1 VRDARSHIL
10 AVAERL
16 FYAEGY
22 RAVGVDRLIAEADVA
37 KATFYR
43 HFRTKDDLLVAVLEA
58 RDARFREWLARRV
71 EALAADPRD
80 RPLAVFDALAELFAA
95 DDFRGCAF
103 LNTMVEVASR
113 SHPAHE
119 AAQRHKQR
127 LIDYFEELLR
137 EAGVPA
143 ASALSP
149 QLLLLIDGAIVTA
162 VREGGPGAAARARSL
177 AETLIATARPGR
189 RRR

>member
-1 VRDARSHIL
+1 MRDARSHIL

>member
-1 VRDARSHIL
+1 MSDIRRHIL
-10 AVAERL
+10 EVAERL

-43 HFRTKDDLLVAVLEA
+43 HFRTKDDLLVAVLDG
-58 RDARFREWLARRV
+58 RDARFREWLAGRV
-71 EALAADPRD
+71 EALASDPRD
-80 RPLAVFDALAELFAA
+80 RPLAVFDALAERFA
-95 DDFRGCAF
+95 DNDFRGCAF

-119 AAQRHKQR
+119 ASQRHKQR
-127 LIDYFEELLR
+127 LIDYLAGLLR
-137 EAGVPA
+137 EAGAPDA
-143 ASALSP
+143 GALAP
-149 QLLLLIDGAIVTA
+149 QLMLLIDGATVTA

-177 AETLIATARPGR
+177 AELLLTPARPGR

>member
-1 VRDARSHIL
+1 MRDARSHIL
-10 AVAERL
+10 EVAERL

-43 HFRTKDDLLVAVLEA
+43 HFRTKDELLVAVLEA
-58 RDARFREWLARRV
+58 RDARFRAWLAGRV
-71 EALAADPRD
+71 EALAGDPRD

-103 LNTMVEVASR
+103 LNTMVEVANR

-119 AAQRHKQR
+119 AAQRHKLR
-127 LIDYFEELLR
+127 LIDYFERLLR

-143 ASALSP
+143 ADALSP

-177 AETLIATARPGR
+177 AENLIATARPGR

>member
-1 VRDARSHIL
+1 MRDARRHIL
-10 AVAERL
+10 EVAERL

-43 HFRTKDDLLVAVLEA
+43 HFPTKDDLLVAVLDA
-58 RDARFREWLARRV
+58 RDLRFREWLAGRV
-71 EALAADPRD
+71 EAVAGDPRD

-127 LIDYFEELLR
+127 LIDYFERLLR
-137 EAGVPA
+137 EAGVPS
-143 ASALSP
+143 ASALAP
-149 QLLLLIDGAIVTA
+149 QILLLIDGAIVTA

-177 AETLIATARPGR
+177 AENLIATARPGR

>member
-1 VRDARSHIL
+1 MRDARRHIL
-10 AVAERL
+10 EVAERL

-43 HFRTKDDLLVAVLEA
+43 HFPTKDDLLVAVLDA
-58 RDARFREWLARRV
+58 RDLRFREWLAARV
-71 EALAADPRD
+71 EALADDPRD

-127 LIDYFEELLR
+127 LIDYFERLLR
-137 EAGVPA
+137 EAGVPS
-143 ASALSP
+143 ASALAP
-149 QLLLLIDGAIVTA
+149 QILLLIDGAIVTA

-177 AETLIATARPGR
+177 AENLIATARPGR

>member
-1 VRDARSHIL
+1 MSDVRRHIL
-10 AVAERL
+10 EVAERL

-22 RAVGVDRLIAEADVA
+22 RAVGVDRLIAEAGVA

-43 HFRTKDDLLVAVLEA
+43 HFRTKDDLLVAVLDA
-58 RDARFREWLARRV
+58 RDARFREWLAGRV
-71 EALAADPRD
+71 EALASDPRD
-80 RPLAVFDALAELFAA
+80 RPLAVFDALAELFA
-95 DDFRGCAF
+95 DNDFRGCAF

-127 LIDYFEELLR
+127 LIDYLSGLLR
-137 EAGVPA
+137 EAGAPDA
-143 ASALSP
+143 AALAP
-149 QLLLLIDGAIVTA
+149 QLLMLIDGATVTA

-177 AETLIATARPGR
+177 AELLLTPARPGR

>member
-1 VRDARSHIL
+1 MRDARRHIL
-10 AVAERL
+10 EVAERL

-43 HFRTKDDLLVAVLEA
+43 HFPTKDDLLVAVLDA
-58 RDARFREWLARRV
+58 RDARFREWLAGRV
-71 EALAADPRD
+71 EAAADDPRD

-113 SHPAHE
+113 SHPAHQ
-119 AAQRHKQR
+119 AAQRHKLR
-127 LIDYFEELLR
+127 LIDYFERLLR
-137 EAGVPA
+137 EAGVPS
-143 ASALSP
+143 ASALAP
-149 QLLLLIDGAIVTA
+149 QILLLIDGAIVTA

-177 AETLIATARPGR
+177 AENLIATARPGR

>member
-1 VRDARSHIL
+1 MRDVRRHIL
-10 AVAERL
+10 EVAERL

-43 HFRTKDDLLVAVLEA
+43 HFPTKDDLLVAVLDA
-58 RDARFREWLARRV
+58 RDARFREWLAVRV
-71 EALAADPRD
+71 EALAGDPRD

-127 LIDYFEELLR
+127 LIDYFERLLR
-137 EAGVPA
+137 EAGVPL
-143 ASALSP
+143 ASALAP
-149 QLLLLIDGAIVTA
+149 QILLLIDGAIVTA

-177 AETLIATARPGR
+177 AENLIATARPGR

>member
-1 VRDARSHIL
+1 MTDTRRHIL
-10 AVAERL
+10 EVAERL

-43 HFRTKDDLLVAVLEA
+43 HFRTKDELLVAVLDA
-58 RDARFREWLARRV
+58 RDARFREWLAGRV
-71 EALAADPRD
+71 AALTEDPLE
-80 RPLAVFDALAELFAA
+80 RPLAVFDALAERFAA
-95 DDFRGCAF
+95 NDFRGCAF

-119 AAQRHKQR
+119 ASQRHKLR
-127 LIDYFEELLR
+127 LIDYLETLLR
-137 EAGVPA
+137 EAGMPDA
-143 ASALSP
+143 NALAP
-149 QLLLLIDGAIVTA
+149 QLMLLIDGATVTA
-162 VREGGPGAAARARSL
+162 VREGGAGAAARARSL
-177 AETLIATARPGR
+177 AQMLLTAARPGR

>member
-10 AVAERL
+10 EVAERL

-43 HFRTKDDLLVAVLEA
+43 HFRTKDDLLVAVLDA
-58 RDARFREWLARRV
+58 RDARFREWLAGRV
-71 EALAADPRD
+71 EAAADDPRD

-113 SHPAHE
+113 SHPAHQ

-127 LIDYFEELLR
+127 LIDYFERLLR
-137 EAGVPA
+137 EAGVPS
-143 ASALSP
+143 ASALAP
-149 QLLLLIDGAIVTA
+149 QILLLIDGAIVTA

-177 AETLIATARPGR
+177 AENLIATARPGR

>member
-1 VRDARSHIL
+1 MRDARSHIL
-10 AVAERL
+10 EVAERL

-43 HFRTKDDLLVAVLEA
+43 HFPTKDDLLVAVLDA
-58 RDARFREWLARRV
+58 RDARFRAWLAGRV
-71 EALAADPRD
+71 EALAGDPRD

-119 AAQRHKQR
+119 AAQRHKLR
-127 LIDYFEELLR
+127 LIDYFERLLR

-143 ASALSP
+143 ADALSP

-177 AETLIATARPGR
+177 AENLIATARPGR

>member
-1 VRDARSHIL
+1 MRDARSHIL
-10 AVAERL
+10 EVAERL

-58 RDARFREWLARRV
+58 RDARFRAWLAGRV
-71 EALAADPRD
+71 EALAGDPRD

-119 AAQRHKQR
+119 AAQRHKLR
-127 LIDYFEELLR
+127 LIDYFERLLR

-143 ASALSP
+143 ADALSP

-162 VREGGPGAAARARSL
+162 VREGGPGAAACARSL
-177 AETLIATARPGR
+177 AENLIATARPGR

>member
-1 VRDARSHIL
+1 MSDVRRHIL
-10 AVAERL
+10 EVAERL

-43 HFRTKDDLLVAVLEA
+43 HFRTKDELLVAVLDA
-58 RDARFREWLARRV
+58 RDARFREWLAGRV

-80 RPLAVFDALAELFAA
+80 RPLAVFDALAERFATN
-95 DDFRGCAF
+95 DFRGCAF

-113 SHPAHE
+113 SHPGHE

-127 LIDYFEELLR
+127 LIDYLEGLLR
-137 EAGVPA
+137 EAGAPEA
-143 ASALSP
+143 GALAP
-149 QLLLLIDGAIVTA
+149 QFMLLIDGATVTA

-177 AETLIATARPGR
+177 AELLLTTARPGR

>member
-1 VRDARSHIL
+1 MRDARSHIL
-10 AVAERL
+10 EVAERL

-103 LNTMVEVASR
+103 LNTMVEAT
-113 SHPAHE
+113 
-119 AAQRHKQR
+119 
-127 LIDYFEELLR
+127 IT
-137 EAGVPA
+137 AG
-143 ASALSP
+143 
-149 QLLLLIDGAIVTA
+149 GN
-162 VREGGPGAAARARSL
+162 
-177 AETLIATARPGR
+177 
-189 RRR
+189 

>member
-1 VRDARSHIL
+1 MRDARSHIL
-10 AVAERL
+10 EVAERL

-22 RAVGVDRLIAEADVA
+22 RAVGVDRLIAEAEVA

-43 HFRTKDDLLVAVLEA
+43 HFRTKDDLLVAVLDA
-58 RDARFREWLARRV
+58 RDARFRAWLAGRV
-71 EALAADPRD
+71 EALEDDPRN

-127 LIDYFEELLR
+127 LIDYFEGLLR
-137 EAGVPA
+137 DAGVPA
-143 ASALSP
+143 ASALAP

-162 VREGGPGAAARARSL
+162 VREGGSGAAARARSL
-177 AETLIATARPGR
+177 AENLLRTARPGR

>member
-1 VRDARSHIL
+1 MRDARSHIL
-10 AVAERL
+10 EVAERL

-58 RDARFREWLARRV
+58 RDARFRAWLAGRV
-71 EALAADPRD
+71 EALAGDPRD

-119 AAQRHKQR
+119 AAQRHKLR
-127 LIDYFEELLR
+127 LIDYFERLLR

-143 ASALSP
+143 ADALSP

-177 AETLIATARPGR
+177 AENLIATARPGR

>member
-1 VRDARSHIL
+1 MSDVRRHIL
-10 AVAERL
+10 EVAERL

-22 RAVGVDRLIAEADVA
+22 RAVGVDRLIAEAGVA

-43 HFRTKDDLLVAVLEA
+43 HFRTKDDLLVAVLDA
-58 RDARFREWLARRV
+58 RDARFREWLAGRV
-71 EALAADPRD
+71 EALASDPRD
-80 RPLAVFDALAELFAA
+80 RPLVVFDALAELFANN
-95 DDFRGCAF
+95 DFRGCAF

-127 LIDYFEELLR
+127 LIDYLSGLLR
-137 EAGVPA
+137 EAGAPDA
-143 ASALSP
+143 AALAP
-149 QLLLLIDGAIVTA
+149 QLLMLIDGATVTA

-177 AETLIATARPGR
+177 AELLLTPARPER

>member
-1 VRDARSHIL
+1 MRDARRHIL
-10 AVAERL
+10 EVAERL

-43 HFRTKDDLLVAVLEA
+43 HFPTKDDLLVAVLDA
-58 RDARFREWLARRV
+58 RDARFREWLAVRV
-71 EALAADPRD
+71 EALADDPRD

-127 LIDYFEELLR
+127 LIDYFDRLLR
-137 EAGVPA
+137 EAGVPS
-143 ASALSP
+143 ASAMAP
-149 QLLLLIDGAIVTA
+149 QILLLIDGAIVTA

-177 AETLIATARPGR
+177 AENLIATARPGR